1 MISYNGFGGCTKCLQ
16 LGETVLTEK
25 GGHTHIYPFNK
36 QNPTGPARSDE
47 SYNDDVNK
55 KYKNNGVLGYCSLS
69 LLEIFHPVSGTC
81 IDYMHTVLEGVVKSL
96 FNKWFSQENYSKDYS
111 LRKEMVLIDKRL
123 ISIRPPKFIPITP
136 RSIQSWKTWRA
147 HEYLSFL
154 IYYSIP
160 IFNDIME
167 SDQLEHLIKLV
178 IFMEIILSREIRLE
192 DLDFA
197 QKIIEAFVEDYSKL
211 YTISSM
217 LSGVH
222 ELLHLVECTKH
233 FGPLNNI
240 NCFPFEQ
247 LNRKVIG
254 TIHGRSLI
262 GEEFIK
268 LFSLMQSQSYTVTSF
283 AKQSK
288 LVNFIKKEMVFKTS
302 NRKKTNY
309 GKIEIKVLGRK
320 EIIKDSQVLT
330 VIDKTLG
337 IKLEEIET
345 FSKIVIN
352 DVIFT
357 TGKLETKNSDSCFR
371 SKEGKIG
378 YIEFFFSINKNFM

>member
-1 MISYNGFGGCTKCLQ
+1 
-16 LGETVLTEK
+16 
-25 GGHTHIYPFNK
+25 
-36 QNPTGPARSDE
+36 
-47 SYNDDVNK
+47 
-55 KYKNNGVLGYCSLS
+55 
-69 LLEIFHPVSGTC
+69 
-81 IDYMHTVLEGVVKSL
+81 
-96 FNKWFSQENYSKDYS
+96 
-111 LRKEMVLIDKRL
+111 
-123 ISIRPPKFIPITP
+123 
-136 RSIQSWKTWRA
+136 
-147 HEYLSFL
+147 
-154 IYYSIP
+154 
-160 IFNDIME
+160 ME

-178 IFMEIILSREIRLE
+178 IFMEIILSREIKLE

-197 QKIIEAFVEDYSKL
+197 HKIIEAFVEDYSKL

-222 ELLHLVECTKH
+222 ELLHLLECTKN

-240 NCFPFEQ
+240 NCFPFEE

-268 LFSLMQSQSYTVTSF
+268 LFSLMQSQSNTVTSF

-320 EIIKDSQVLT
+320 EIIKDSEVLT
-330 VIDKTLG
+330 VID
-337 IKLEEIET
+337 
-345 FSKIVIN
+345 
-352 DVIFT
+352 
-357 TGKLETKNSDSCFR
+357 
-371 SKEGKIG
+371 
-378 YIEFFFSINKNFM
+378 

>member
-1 MISYNGFGGCTKCLQ
+1 
-16 LGETVLTEK
+16 
-25 GGHTHIYPFNK
+25 
-36 QNPTGPARSDE
+36 
-47 SYNDDVNK
+47 
-55 KYKNNGVLGYCSLS
+55 
-69 LLEIFHPVSGTC
+69 
-81 IDYMHTVLEGVVKSL
+81 
-96 FNKWFSQENYSKDYS
+96 
-111 LRKEMVLIDKRL
+111 
-123 ISIRPPKFIPITP
+123 
-136 RSIQSWKTWRA
+136 
-147 HEYLSFL
+147 
-154 IYYSIP
+154 
-160 IFNDIME
+160 
-167 SDQLEHLIKLV
+167 
-178 IFMEIILSREIRLE
+178 MEIILSREIKLE

-222 ELLHLVECTKH
+222 QLLHLVECTKN

-240 NCFPFEQ
+240 NCFPFEE

-254 TIHGRSLI
+254 TIHGRALI

-352 DVIFT
+352 GVIFT
-357 TGKLETKNSDSCFR
+357 TSKLETKNSDSCFR
-371 SKEGKIG
+371 SKKGKIG
-378 YIEFFFSINKNFM
+378 YIEFFFFNK